1 MRTASEGKRSM
12 ISLFDA
18 RLPGIGALCLATTLA
33 SVASAQPF
41 PTRPVRT
48 VLPYSAGSGPD
59 AVMRSVGDKLG
70 REWGHQVLV
79 DNKPGA
85 NSWLALG
92 EVKRAAPDGHT
103 LLVVDATP
111 MTLQPNLYKQL
122 PFDPVKDFEP
132 VTPLYST
139 HFFVVV
145 GANSPWKD
153 MAGLIA
159 AARAKKGQVSY
170 GSWGIGS
177 VAHVGT
183 AQFEGATGTEMLHV
197 PFRELPQL
205 YTAVATGEVDWAF
218 GTAATV
224 DPLYRA
230 KKVKLLA
237 YAGPKRLAGYEDV
250 PTVTEAGGPAGFE
263 LRTWVALYAPKGTP
277 KAVVDRINASVTK
290 TLTEPEVRA
299 RFAGFGFEPWSASP
313 AEIAR
318 VSATDTR
325 RFADIVKRAS
335 ISLD

>member
-1 MRTASEGKRSM
+1 MSS
-12 ISLFDA
+12 FFHA
-18 RLPGIGALCLATTLA
+18 RLLGVAALCVAITATA
-33 SVASAQPF
+33 AAQTF
-41 PTRPVRT
+41 PTKPVRT

-59 AVMRSVGDKLG
+59 AVMRTVGDKLA

-79 DNKPGA
+79 DNRPGA

-111 MTLQPNLYKQL
+111 MTLQPHLYKQL
-122 PFDPVKDFEP
+122 PFDPVNDFEP

-139 HFFVVV
+139 NFFIVV
-145 GANSPWKD
+145 GAKSPWKS
-153 MAGLIA
+153 AGDLIA
-159 AARAKKGQVSY
+159 AAKAKKGQVSY

-183 AQFEGATGTEMLHV
+183 AQLEGATGTQMMHV
-197 PFRELPQL
+197 PFKELPQL

-218 GTAATV
+218 GTAGTV

-230 KKVKLLA
+230 GKVRLLA

-250 PTVTEAGGPAGFE
+250 PTVAEAGGPAGFD

-277 KAVVDRINASVTK
+277 RAVIDRVNASVAR

-299 RFAGFGFEPWSASP
+299 RFAALGFEAWNAQP
-313 AEIAR
+313 AEMTR
-318 VSATDTR
+318 VIATDTR